1 MWLLSRPRI
10 FLRAR
15 SIRSHRTGEDAEL
28 PAPRFS
34 EEDGAEPL
42 PADVLL
48 GCCWG
53 ALRERCSA
61 PRGV

>member
-1 MWLLSRPRI
+1 MATVRPRI

-15 SIRSHRTGEDAEL
+15 SILSNRTGEDAEL
-28 PAPRFS
+28 PAPRLS

-48 GCCWG
+48 GCCLKYF
-53 ALRERCSA
+53 A
-61 PRGV
+61 